1 MAWHSTLFPRRAHT
15 KSRATDCSLYF
26 WAIAL
31 LAAVH
36 AGGNLGFEHR
46 NISSRALDD
55 ATCPNRDLSAIQLE
69 YMQYPVCLE
78 PKWAGIGSIEN
89 YTSHSHSSGGADTDA
104 SISAGASSSS
114 SSTVT
119 ATVSG
124 SGGID
129 QDLDTESP
137 LDNANFLSFEE
148 WKKQNLA
155 RVGQSEENVRGDRQ
169 SAGSEAGGRRQLPIG
184 IDNSL
189 DSLGEDG
196 EIALEFGGF
205 GPEDSGP
212 ASWERKVGKGQ
223 APHADGADS
232 VTRGAEGETQIETTT
247 RGGVSRRKDAGT
259 TCKERFNYASF
270 DCAATVLKTNP
281 QCTGASSVLIEN
293 KDSYMLNEC
302 RAKDKFLIVELCD
315 DILIDTIV
323 LANYEFFSS
332 IFRTFRVSVS
342 DRYPPK
348 QPDMWRELGT
358 YEAVNSREV
367 QAFAVENPLIW
378 ARYVKIEFLTHYG
391 NEFYC
396 PVSLI
401 RVHGTTML
409 EEYKNDG
416 EASRLEDHISA
427 QIRGSE
433 APESGPDNSSAAESK
448 VVGKEKEGSTGP
460 GGFEVQPTRV
470 QKPEDICLPKA
481 DIGAILSRGLAGEK
495 NGMCLVQEAPRVHN
509 QSMDAVQSASV
520 QSHGHGPAKIA
531 DDATPLTPSAESSSN
546 AATPTHTATPTVT
559 DSRAQNPANES
570 QNVTSTSTHKAE
582 YDGSS
587 EPPKPST
594 TIQQHQPN
602 PTTQESFFKS
612 VNKRLHMLETNSS
625 LSLQYIEEQ
634 SRILRDAFSKVEKRQ
649 LAKTT
654 TFLENLNT
662 SVLQELREFRHQY
675 DQVWH
680 SVAVEFEQQRLQY
693 HQEVF
698 AMSSQLGIL
707 ADELLFQKRISIIQS
722 VFVLIC
728 FGLVLFSRSSIAS
741 YLELPSVHSMVSR
754 SQSFRSSTHSF
765 ESPSASP
772 SSRPNSS
779 YRDSSKDAS
788 KTSHRR
794 SHSVESGE
802 DDLAVNPTIAYSPP
816 TPTSDIDEH
825 SLHRPGSL
833 RSDSTSSS
841 ILVTQQPQLLRSESS
856 PPDLRGPSE
865 RSEGSEG
872 GSSLEAPRVSS

>member
-1 MAWHSTLFPRRAHT
+1 MAWNFRLFRQHVHT
-15 KSRATDCSLYF
+15 ECRATDNLLYF
-26 WAIAL
+26 WTIAL
-31 LAAVH
+31 LAAVR
-36 AGGNLGFEHR
+36 AGGDMDSKNH
-46 NISSRALDD
+46 NISPLSLD
-55 ATCPNRDLSAIQLE
+55 ATCPPRAFSGIQH
-69 YMQYPVCLE
+69 PVCLE
-78 PKWAGIGSIEN
+78 PRWVGIGKIEN
-89 YTSHSHSSGGADTDA
+89 YTSNSSGETDFYA
-104 SISAGASSSS
+104 SITSAASSSLS
-114 SSTVT
+114 PTITVT
-119 ATVSG
+119 GSG
-124 SGGID
+124 SGSSGVD
-129 QDLDTESP
+129 QELDTESP

-155 RVGQSEENVRGDRQ
+155 KVGQSVENVRGDRQ
-169 SAGSEAGGRRQLPIG
+169 SAESSGDGKRQRPMG

-212 ASWERKVGKGQ
+212 ASWERKVEKDQ
-223 APHADGADS
+223 PPDVDGAGS
-232 VTRGAEGETQIETTT
+232 VTKGAEGETQIEATT
-247 RGGVSRRKDAGT
+247 RGGASRRKDAGT

-302 RAKDKFLIVELCD
+302 RAKEKFLILELCD

-348 QPDMWRELGT
+348 QPDMWKELGT

-416 EASRLEDHISA
+416 EANRLEEHNSH
-427 QIRGSE
+427 QIQGSRT
-433 APESGPDNSSAAESK
+433 PESGPDNSTTDPSKIVEDSEGPAEA
-448 VVGKEKEGSTGP
+448 GR
-460 GGFEVQPTRV
+460 FDMQPTRV
-470 QKPEDICLPKA
+470 QNLEDICLLKDA
-481 DIGAILSRGLAGEK
+481 EVGGILLRSVVRAEDR
-495 NGMCLVQEAPRVHN
+495 MCTVHETPRAYN
-509 QSMDAVQSASV
+509 RTDDAVQPDLV
-520 QSHGHGPAKIA
+520 QSHGPAQA
-531 DDATPLTPSAESSSN
+531 VDNATPTTPSAEPSSN
-546 AATPTHTATPTVT
+546 TVTPPSPVSTPTLT
-559 DSRAQNPANES
+559 DTRAQKPTENE
-570 QNVTSTSTHKAE
+570 TSSNMHKTE
-582 YDGSS
+582 YNGSS
-587 EPPKPST
+587 DSPKPST
-594 TIQQHQPN
+594 TVQYHQPN

-634 SRILRDAFSKVEKRQ
+634 SRILRDAFNKVEKRQ

-693 HQEVF
+693 RQEVF
-698 AMSSQLGIL
+698 AMSSQLGVL
-707 ADELLFQKRISIIQS
+707 ADELVFQKRISIIQS
-722 VFVLIC
+722 VFVLVC
-728 FGLVLFSRSSIAS
+728 FGLVLFSSSPIGS
-741 YLELPSVHSMVSR
+741 YLELPRVHNMVSR

-765 ESPSASP
+765 ETPSASP
-772 SSRPNSS
+772 LSRPNSP
-779 YRDSSKDAS
+779 YQDNKRVSS
-788 KTSHRR
+788 SHTRTN
-794 SHSVESGE
+794 SMESRE
-802 DDLAVNPTIAYSPP
+802 DDLTVNPTICYSPP
-816 TPTSDIDEH
+816 TPTSDSGGHE
-825 SLHRPGSL
+825 L
-833 RSDSTSSS
+833 RRRLSEQTNSTSSS
-841 ILVTQQPQLLRSESS
+841 VVVTPQTRFLRSESS
-856 PPDLRGPSE
+856 PPDLCESC
-865 RSEGSEG
+865 EGSDA
-872 GSSLEAPRVSS
+872 GSSSETPQLST

>member
-1 MAWHSTLFPRRAHT
+1 MAWHYTLFPRRAHA
-15 KSRATDCSLYF
+15 KSRATDRLLYF

-36 AGGNLGFEHR
+36 AGGNLGFEQP
-46 NISSRALDD
+46 NISSRVLD
-55 ATCPNRDLSAIQLE
+55 ATCPNRGLSDIQLE
-69 YMQYPVCLE
+69 HMQYPVCLE
-78 PKWAGIGSIEN
+78 PKWAGIGHIEN
-89 YTSHSHSSGGADTDA
+89 YTSYSSSSGADIDA
-104 SISAGASSSS
+104 SIPPGASPSP
-114 SSTVT
+114 SSTVRAT
-119 ATVSG
+119 ASG
-124 SGGID
+124 SSGLD
-129 QDLDTESP
+129 QDLDMESP

-155 RVGQSEENVRGDRQ
+155 KVGQSVENVRGDRQ
-169 SAGSEAGGRRQLPIG
+169 GAGSEASGRRQRPVG

-212 ASWERKVGKGQ
+212 ASWERKVGKSQ
-223 APHADGADS
+223 ALHADGAEA
-232 VTRGAEGETQIETTT
+232 VMRGAEGETHIETTT

-281 QCTGASSVLIEN
+281 QCSGASSVLIEN

-396 PVSLI
+396 PISLI

-416 EASRLEDHISA
+416 ETSRLEDHNTA
-427 QIRGSE
+427 QIQDIVV
-433 APESGPDNSSAAESK
+433 PESGPDNLTPDQSK
-448 VVGKEKEGSTGP
+448 VFRKESEGSTG
-460 GGFEVQPTRV
+460 VQPTRV

-481 DIGAILSRGLAGEK
+481 DIGAILSRSLAAEED
-495 NGMCLVQEAPRVHN
+495 GMCLIQEAPRAHN

-520 QSHGHGPAKIA
+520 QSHGPVKTA
-531 DDATPLTPSAESSSN
+531 DDATPITPSIESSSN
-546 AATPTHTATPTVT
+546 AATPTHRATSTVT
-559 DSRAQNPANES
+559 DSRSQNTANES
-570 QNVTSTSTHKAE
+570 QNATSTGTYKTE

-594 TIQQHQPN
+594 TVQHHQPN

-612 VNKRLHMLETNSS
+612 VNKRLYMLETNSS

-649 LAKTT
+649 LAKTS

-662 SVLQELREFRHQY
+662 SVLQELREFRLQY

-728 FGLVLFSRSSIAS
+728 FGLMLFSRSSIAS
-741 YLELPSVHSMVSR
+741 YLELPRVHSMVSR
-754 SQSFRSSTHSF
+754 SHSFRSSTHSF

-772 SSRPNSS
+772 SSRPNS

-788 KTSHRR
+788 NTGHRR
-794 SHSVESGE
+794 THSVESVE

-816 TPTSDIDEH
+816 TPTSDSDEH
-825 SLHRPGSL
+825 GLHRQGSQ
-833 RSDSTSSS
+833 RSNSTASS
-841 ILVTQQPQLLRSESS
+841 IVITQQPQLLRSESS
-856 PPDLRGPSE
+856 PPDFPGP
-865 RSEGSEG
+865 SEGSEG
-872 GSSLEAPRVSS
+872 SEEGSLLEAPQVSS

>member
-1 MAWHSTLFPRRAHT
+1 MAWHYTLFPRGAHT
-15 KSRATDCSLYF
+15 KCRATDRLLYF

-36 AGGNLGFEHR
+36 AGGNLGFEQP
-46 NISSRALDD
+46 NISSRALD
-55 ATCPNRDLSAIQLE
+55 ATCPNRDLSDIQLE

-78 PKWAGIGSIEN
+78 PKWAGIGHVEN
-89 YTSHSHSSGGADTDA
+89 YTSNSSSGGADIDA
-104 SISAGASSSS
+104 SIPPGASPSP

-119 ATVSG
+119 ATTSG
-124 SGGID
+124 SSGLD

-155 RVGQSEENVRGDRQ
+155 KVGQSVDHVRGDRQ
-169 SAGSEAGGRRQLPIG
+169 GAGSEASGRRQRPMG

-205 GPEDSGP
+205 GPENSGP

-223 APHADGADS
+223 APHADGAES
-232 VTRGAEGETQIETTT
+232 ATRGAEGETQIETTT
-247 RGGVSRRKDAGT
+247 RGGVSKRKDAGT

-281 QCTGASSVLIEN
+281 QCSGASSVLTEN
-293 KDSYMLNEC
+293 KDNYMLNEC
-302 RAKDKFLIVELCD
+302 RARDKFLIVELCD

-416 EASRLEDHISA
+416 EASRLEDHNSA
-427 QIRGSE
+427 QIQGNVAS
-433 APESGPDNSSAAESK
+433 ESGPDNPAANQSK
-448 VVGKEKEGSTGP
+448 VVGKESDGSTGA
-460 GGFEVQPTRV
+460 GGFDVQPTRV

-481 DIGAILSRGLAGEK
+481 DIGAILSRSLAGEED
-495 NGMCLVQEAPRVHN
+495 GVCLIKEAPRAHN

-520 QSHGHGPAKIA
+520 QAHGPAKVA
-531 DDATPLTPSAESSSN
+531 EDATPITPSAESSSN
-546 AATPTHTATPTVT
+546 VASPTQKTTPTVT

-570 QNVTSTSTHKAE
+570 QHATSTSTHKTE
-582 YDGSS
+582 YGGSS
-587 EPPKPST
+587 ESSKPST
-594 TIQQHQPN
+594 TVQQHQPN

-680 SVAVEFEQQRLQY
+680 SVAVEFEQQRLHY

-728 FGLVLFSRSSIAS
+728 FGLVLFSRSSIAN
-741 YLELPSVHSMVSR
+741 YLELPRVHTMVSR
-754 SQSFRSSTHSF
+754 SQSYRSSTHSF

-788 KTSHRR
+788 NTSHRR
-794 SHSVESGE
+794 THSVESVE

-816 TPTSDIDEH
+816 TPTSDSDDH
-825 SLHRPGSL
+825 GLHRQGSQ
-833 RSDSTSSS
+833 RSDSTASS
-841 ILVTQQPQLLRSESS
+841 IMVTQPPQLLRSESS

-865 RSEGSEG
+865 GSEGSEG
-872 GSSLEAPRVSS
+872 RSLLEAPQVSS